1 MYCPFKRH
9 GYYGHIMQHKKASIA
24 EARNTL
30 SALINKVA
38 YGDVRVTLESRGKP
52 KAVLVSLEDLKKLER
67 LDEDGQGEAAAETLA
82 RARSLRER
90 IRARR
95 QEDMADSACAVE
107 QLRRGRVREL
117 SGLR

>member
-1 MYCPFKRH
+1 MH
-9 GYYGHIMQHKKASIA
+9 HEKASIA

-38 YGDVRVTLESRGKP
+38 YGNVRVTLESRGKP

-67 LDEDGQGEAAAETLA
+67 LDEDGRGEAATGTLA

-90 IRARR
+90 IRTRR
-95 QEDMADSACAVE
+95 QEDMADSARAVE

>member
-1 MYCPFKRH
+1 
-9 GYYGHIMQHKKASIA
+9 MQHEKASIA

-67 LDEDGQGEAAAETLA
+67 LDEDGQGEEAARTLA
-82 RARSLRER
+82 RAHSLRER

-95 QEDMADSACAVE
+95 QEDMADSASVVE
-107 QLRRGRVREL
+107 QLRRGRVREF
-117 SGLR
+117 SGVRRR

>member
-1 MYCPFKRH
+1 
-9 GYYGHIMQHKKASIA
+9 MQHEKASIA

-38 YGDVRVTLESRGKP
+38 YGNVRVTLESRGKP

-67 LDEDGQGEAAAETLA
+67 LDEDGRGEAATGTLA

-90 IRARR
+90 IRTRR
-95 QEDMADSACAVE
+95 QEDMADSARAVE